1 MTATEP
7 STRLPAGRV
16 RPAAGAGRPYGA
28 PLEETLPA
36 VVDVV
41 SPAPNAEVPRAG
53 GRPLLVRLLRLQHLR
68 PAGWQRFLLGDVPV
82 VLAVLLVLADVAS
95 AWLLLA
101 LPLSVAAMVKLH
113 DVVAGTLAR
122 EGSAVAG
129 RRES

>member
-36 VVDVV
+36 VGVA
-41 SPAPNAEVPRAG
+41 SPAPKTEVPRAG

-122 EGSAVAG
+122 EGAAAAG